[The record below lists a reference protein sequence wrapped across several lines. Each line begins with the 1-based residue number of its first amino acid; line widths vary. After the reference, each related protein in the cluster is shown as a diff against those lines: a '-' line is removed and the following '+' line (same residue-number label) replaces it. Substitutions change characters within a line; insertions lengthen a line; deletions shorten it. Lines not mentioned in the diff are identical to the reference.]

1 LIVAVCFMSEMSDS
15 TGIAGQAFKVSAF
28 QSTPGFSPHKTIASR
43 ARLDGVRDP
52 QPVGGHLKRVVD
64 VALALIALML
74 LAPMF
79 GLIAI
84 LLRVGLGR
92 PVLVAQHHVG
102 FGGADFTAYTFR
114 TSSASDP
121 TIANCLSSLRDSKLD
136 RLPRL
141 LNILRGEMSFVGPRP
156 VTHDEFSRHGR
167 CASDYLAARPGLVGL
182 RRPDRLGKFGS
193 RGRAA
198 LDRYYVRR
206 WSVWLDVVVL
216 ANAVVGVR
224 EVDDVN

>member
-1 LIVAVCFMSEMSDS
+1 
-15 TGIAGQAFKVSAF
+15 
-28 QSTPGFSPHKTIASR
+28 
-43 ARLDGVRDP
+43 
-52 QPVGGHLKRVVD
+52 
-64 VALALIALML
+64 ML

-79 GLIAI
+79 VLIAI

-114 TSSASDP
+114 TASASDP

-141 LNILRGEMSFVGPRP
+141 INILRGEMSFVGPRP
-156 VTHDEFSRHGR
+156 VTHDEFGRHGQ

-182 RRPDRLGKFGS
+182 RRADRLGKFGS

-216 ANAVVGVR
+216 ANTVVGVR
-224 EVDDVN
+224 EADDVN

>member
-1 LIVAVCFMSEMSDS
+1 MSDS
-15 TGIAGQAFKVSAF
+15 TGIGGQAFKASAF
-28 QSTPGFSPHKTIASR
+28 QSTPGFNPHKPIDSR
-43 ARLDGVRDP
+43 ARYYGVTGN
-52 QPVGGHLKRVVD
+52 QPVGGHIKRVVD

-74 LAPMF
+74 MAPMF

-84 LLRVGLGR
+84 VLRVGLGR
-92 PVLVAQHHVG
+92 PVLVAQRHVG
-102 FGGADFTAYTFR
+102 FAGADFTAYIFC
-114 TSSASDP
+114 TSSASNP
-121 TIANCLSSLRDSKLD
+121 TIATCLSSLRDSKLD

-156 VTHDEFSRHGR
+156 VSRDEFGRYGR
-167 CASDYLAARPGLVGL
+167 CAPDYLAARPGLVGL
-182 RRPDRLGKFGS
+182 RKADWPAKFGS

-206 WSVWLDVVVL
+206 WSVWLDVVLL
-216 ANAVVGVR
+216 ANTLVGVR